1 MCNRPPWTTG
11 SSNALVFDSPS
22 PEPTAKKHKQ
32 TAVAPVRRLIPA
44 WTPSIPDSECG
55 VAAFGPILGNR
66 LPSRGPP
73 PKQRPRPRSAPLV
86 SLCGLAPVLTLT
98 AWLQPTYKVKM
109 PAGGWKKLKA
119 PQLRAACEERKIAVK
134 PKEKPAAMVKKLA
147 AFKG

>member
-1 MCNRPPWTTG
+1 MAWLHSDPSWGSGCQAAARPQ
-11 SSNALVFDSPS
+11 SKD
-22 PEPTAKKHKQ
+22 
-32 TAVAPVRRLIPA
+32 R
-44 WTPSIPDSECG
+44 
-55 VAAFGPILGNR
+55 GNKGLR
-66 LPSRGPP
+66 HFF
-73 PKQRPRPRSAPLV
+73 
-86 SLCGLAPVLTLT
+86 LCRLAPVLTLT

>member
-1 MCNRPPWTTG
+1 MWRGC
-11 SSNALVFDSPS
+11 PS
-22 PEPTAKKHKQ
+22 HRTHPGHSQ
-32 TAVAPVRRLIPA
+32 
-44 WTPSIPDSECG
+44 
-55 VAAFGPILGNR
+55 AA
-66 LPSRGPP
+66 
-73 PKQRPRPRSAPLV
+73 KQRLTSKAKTVAEVCATFLCRLAPL
-86 SLCGLAPVLTLT
+86 LTLT

>member
-1 MCNRPPWTTG
+1 MWRGCIRTHPG
-11 SSNALVFDSPS
+11 QQ
-22 PEPTAKKHKQ
+22 TAK
-32 TAVAPVRRLIPA
+32 
-44 WTPSIPDSECG
+44 
-55 VAAFGPILGNR
+55 
-66 LPSRGPP
+66 
-73 PKQRPRPRSAPLV
+73 PRPAPKAKTPAKVCAVFFL

-134 PKEKPAAMVKKLA
+134 PKEKPAAMVKKLD